1 VYGQTDN
8 VCNVGDAGGHGGD
21 EDHQP
26 QDALVFDRDEITT
39 EEDLTDAARS
49 SCPLLARRTTASCA
63 KPEGRKLSLVV
74 RNGRSLASVGPNR
87 G

>member
-1 VYGQTDN
+1 MCVMSGTL
-8 VCNVGDAGGHGGD
+8 VATVAMKITSHRTRS
-21 EDHQP
+21 
-26 QDALVFDRDEITT
+26 VFDRDEITT